1 MASLKIKPRR
11 KAHQLDGGSGG
22 NGILRLPVE
31 ILRHIVFFLPVGDA
45 VSLSAS
51 SKTWRNV
58 WTSLPVLNLNFD
70 HDDDVVTLDDFVA
83 SIDNVLS
90 TLRSRSAIIE
100 GFSLTMNP
108 YKEEGSKLESKLE
121 SHLDDWLSLVMKNYI
136 KEINL
141 RVSDSSDNVFYTLPQ
156 SVFTL
161 KSLVKLQLIGCKFP
175 PNISFAD
182 HDNDKKSRFHEFNCL
197 REITLEDVIARDDQ
211 IQDIVDHARD
221 FLEKLTIKTHPPLKF
236 LSLEFFSKLDFIEVN
251 VKTLLLNHAMNLDTV
266 ILYGIRRVY
275 AFGVWNIKTLRFL
288 TWDTSAYTSI
298 KTFISSLPLVETI
311 QLFMD
316 HNENIQI
323 QSSHLQTL
331 FLYEGQRFEEP
342 IVVEIEAPKLS
353 KVHFTGFSFPMIT
366 LLRRTQKVELHH
378 FGHPLGGIDSSQLY
392 RLGKFSRNVMQPMIE
407 VHLHRIFIENPLSL
421 QELKEHAVGY
431 HPTNVTMVVLE
442 CIPPTSDYSYF
453 LDALFWTC
461 HPTRLMILMNKEETI
476 KSPHKA
482 GFIRYLVDELVKRE
496 TNPTCCVERNR
507 PKCWRHYIADV
518 KLELYRSSREFDE
531 EELTDI
537 PVEMAENGT
546 FSIVETT
553 NKGIVVQFRLLWL
566 GFPV

>member
-1 MASLKIKPRR
+1 MANLKIKPRR

-108 YKEEGSKLESKLE
+108 HKEEGSKLESKLE
-121 SHLDDWLSLVMKNYI
+121 SHLDDWLSLVMKI
-136 KEINL
+136 ISRRSILGFLIL
-141 RVSDSSDNVFYTLPQ
+141 RTMSFYTLPQ

-275 AFGVWNIKTLRFL
+275 AFG
-288 TWDTSAYTSI
+288 
-298 KTFISSLPLVETI
+298 
-311 QLFMD
+311 
-316 HNENIQI
+316 I

-392 RLGKFSRNVMQPMIE
+392 RLGKFSRNVMQP
-407 VHLHRIFIENPLSL
+407 
-421 QELKEHAVGY
+421 
-431 HPTNVTMVVLE
+431 
-442 CIPPTSDYSYF
+442 
-453 LDALFWTC
+453 
-461 HPTRLMILMNKEETI
+461 
-476 KSPHKA
+476 
-482 GFIRYLVDELVKRE
+482 
-496 TNPTCCVERNR
+496 
-507 PKCWRHYIADV
+507 
-518 KLELYRSSREFDE
+518 
-531 EELTDI
+531 
-537 PVEMAENGT
+537 
-546 FSIVETT
+546 
-553 NKGIVVQFRLLWL
+553 
-566 GFPV
+566 